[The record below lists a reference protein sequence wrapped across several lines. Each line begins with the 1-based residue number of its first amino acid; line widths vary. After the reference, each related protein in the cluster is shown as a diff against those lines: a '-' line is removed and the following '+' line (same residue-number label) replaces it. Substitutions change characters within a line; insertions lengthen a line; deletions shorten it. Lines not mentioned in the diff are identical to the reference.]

1 MRRVLLV
8 LAILATQGFAQR
20 LGIPED
26 FRAAPGTVYLVPGP
40 GIALPEDVLRLMKG
54 NPIRVLWQPRVYPE
68 ADLARLAAGLRG
80 RGFAVEVRVYDLYP
94 PVMPRVVGANW
105 VYVPPASWSGRA
117 VDAGIMWKVV
127 DLAWQNARAR

>member
-26 FRAAPGTVYLVPGP
+26 FRAAPGPVYLVPGP
-40 GIALPEDVLRLMKG
+40 GIALPEDVLKLMKG

-68 ADLARLAAGLRG
+68 ADLARLVAGLRG

-94 PVMPRVVGANW
+94 PVAPAVVGLNW
-105 VYVPPASWSGRA
+105 LYLPPSFWSGRA
-117 VDAGIMWKVV
+117 ADAGVLWKVV